1 MQVRTL
7 LAMTVLM
14 STFAH
19 AGAWDT
25 YKSRFIQPDGRVVDT
40 GNGNVSHTEGQGFA
54 MLMAVSLNDRQTFD
68 TLWQWTNTTLKNKD
82 NGLFYWRYNPVA
94 PDPVA
99 DKNDATDGDM
109 MIAWALLKAQKQW
122 RENSYG
128 IASDDITRALLK
140 HTVINYAG
148 YRVMLPG
155 AKGFDLNSRV
165 NLNPSYFIF
174 PAWQAFA
181 DRSHLVVWRDLLRDG
196 KKLVG
201 KMGWGKANLPTD
213 WVALSADGKMKP
225 ADEWKPRM
233 SYDAIRIPLYIRW
246 QEPNSPLL
254 TPWKAWWQQYPRA
267 QTPAW
272 VNVLSNETS
281 PYPMNAGLLAVR
293 DFTLGDN
300 PGEPQIT
307 PQDDYYAA
315 SLKMLTWLAERDI
328 TK

>member
-1 MQVRTL
+1 MLVRI
-7 LAMTVLM
+7 LAATTVLM
-14 STFAH
+14 SVFAH
-19 AGAWDT
+19 AGAWET
-25 YKSRFIQPDGRVVDT
+25 YKSRFVQPDGRVVDT
-40 GNGNVSHTEGQGFA
+40 GNGNISHTEGQGFA
-54 MLMAVSLNDRQTFD
+54 MLMAASLDDRQTFD
-68 TLWQWTNTTLKNKD
+68 KLWQWTRATLKNKD

-109 MIAWALLKAQKQW
+109 MIAWALLRAQKQW
-122 RENSYG
+122 RDNSYG
-128 IASDDITRALLK
+128 MASDEITRALLK
-140 HTVINYAG
+140 HTVISYAG

-155 AKGFDLNSRV
+155 AHGFNLNTHI

-181 DRSHLVVWRDLLRDG
+181 DRSHLVVWRDLQRDG
-196 KKLVG
+196 KKLIG
-201 KMGWGKANLPTD
+201 KMGWGNAQLPTD

-246 QEPNSPLL
+246 QEPDSPLL
-254 TPWKAWWQQYPRA
+254 APWKAWWQHYQRA

-272 VNVLSNETS
+272 VNVLNNETS
-281 PYPMNAGLLAVR
+281 PYPMNSGLLAIR
-293 DFTLGDN
+293 DFTFGNN

-307 PQDDYYAA
+307 PQDDYYSA
-315 SLKMLTWLAERDI
+315 SLKMLTWLAGRDI
-328 TK
+328 AK

>member
-1 MQVRTL
+1 MLVRL
-7 LAMTVLM
+7 LIAISVLF
-14 STFAH
+14 SAFAQ
-19 AGAWDT
+19 ADAWEN
-25 YKSRFIQPDGRVVDT
+25 YKARFVMPDGRVVDT

-68 TLWQWTNTTLKNKD
+68 KLWKWTDATLRNKD

-94 PDPVA
+94 PDPIT

-128 IASDDITRALLK
+128 IASDSISQALLK
-140 HTVINYAG
+140 HTVISYAG

-155 AKGFDLNSRV
+155 AKGFNLNSHI

-181 DRSHLVVWRDLLRDG
+181 DRTHLVAWRELMSDG

-201 KMGWGKANLPTD
+201 KMGWGNANLPTD
-213 WVALSADGKMKP
+213 WVTLSADGKMKP
-225 ADEWKPRM
+225 AQEWKPRM
-233 SYDAIRIPLYIRW
+233 SYDAVRIPLYIRW
-246 QEPNSPLL
+246 QDPQSPLL
-254 TPWKAWWQQYPRA
+254 APWKAWWQHYQRE

-272 VNVLSNETS
+272 VNVMTNETS
-281 PYPMNAGLLAVR
+281 SYAMNGGLLAVR
-293 DFTLGDN
+293 DFTFGSVVA
-300 PGEPQIT
+300 EPQIT
-307 PQDDYYAA
+307 AQDDYYSA
-315 SLKMLTWLAERDI
+315 SLKMLTWLAQRDI
-328 TK
+328 SR

>member
-1 MQVRTL
+1 MLVRML
-7 LAMTVLM
+7 IAMSVLF

-19 AGAWDT
+19 AGAWEN
-25 YKSRFIQPDGRVVDT
+25 YKSRFVMPDGRVVDT
-40 GNGNVSHTEGQGFA
+40 GNGNISHTEGQGFA

-68 TLWQWTNTTLKNKD
+68 KLWKWTESTLKNKD
-82 NGLFYWRYNPVA
+82 TGLFYWRYNPVA
-94 PDPVA
+94 PNPIA

-122 RENSYG
+122 RDNSYG
-128 IASDDITRALLK
+128 TASDNITSALLK
-140 HTVINYAG
+140 HTVITYAG
-148 YRVMLPG
+148 YKVMLPG
-155 AKGFDLNSRV
+155 ANGFNLNSRI

-201 KMGWGKANLPTD
+201 KMGWGNANLPTD
-213 WVALSADGKMKP
+213 WVALSADGKLKP
-225 ADEWKPRM
+225 ADEWKPRT

-246 QEPNSPLL
+246 QEPQSPLL
-254 TPWKAWWQQYPRA
+254 APWKAWWQKYPREK
-267 QTPAW
+267 TPAW
-272 VNVLSNETS
+272 VNVLTNETS
-281 PYPMNAGLLAVR
+281 PYPMNGGLMAVR

-307 PQDDYYAA
+307 VQDDYYSA

-328 TK
+328 TQ